1 MIKLFY
7 SYFVDNKNQWVILAS
22 VIACVS
28 ILAIICIVIYR
39 NKRCKNRLK
48 DALPCT
54 RSTREPESIELP
66 DLLVPSTDFVVAT
79 SKSGEKLLNQNT
91 DQEND

>member
-7 SYFVDNKNQWVILAS
+7 LYFLDNKNQLVIIAS

-39 NKRCKNRLK
+39 NKRCRDRLK

-54 RSTREPESIELP
+54 RNTRDTESIELP
-66 DLLVPSTDFVVAT
+66 DLLVSSTDFVVAT

-91 DQEND
+91 N